1 MRKRQTWDFWIDR
14 GGTFTDVVGRGPDGA
29 LHPHKLLSEN
39 PEAYAD
45 AAVQGIRNLLGLKA
59 GEPIPPGRVGAVKMG
74 TTVATNALLERKG
87 ERTLLLITKGFRDA
101 LKIGYQARPKI
112 FARHIIKPDMLYE
125 RVAEVDERVRA
136 DGTVERAPDLA
147 AVRRD
152 LESARADGIDALA
165 IVFMH
170 AYRFPAHERQVAAL
184 ARDLGFAQVS
194 VSHEVSPLIKL
205 VGRGDTTV
213 VDAYLSPI
221 LRRYVARVANEMHGG
236 AAASPSPGG
245 GGSASRASG
254 EPGWGETASEGDAVT
269 PTRRAARGDLP
280 PAGGGEAEQA
290 ADAIRLMFMMSS
302 GGLTA
307 AELFQGKDAIL
318 SGPAGGVVGMAETG
332 REAGFARLIG
342 FDMGGTST
350 DVSHFD
356 GEYERA
362 FETEVAGVRMRAPM
376 MLIHT
381 VAAGGGSI
389 LHFDGARF
397 RVGPDSAGANPG
409 PTCYRRGGPL
419 AVTDA
424 NVMLGKLIPDFFPK
438 IFGPAQD
445 QPLDA
450 ARVRHDFNNLA
461 QKVGGKSAEEIADG
475 FIKIAVENMA
485 NAIKKISVQRGY
497 DVTRYALN
505 CFGGAGGQ
513 HACLVADALGM
524 TKVLIHPFSSL
535 LSAYGMGL
543 ADIRATREQAIE
555 EPLGGKALAALERVG
570 ARLGREAK
578 AEVAGQGVAPAKIKV
593 IVRAHI
599 RYAGTDTALVVDA
612 GTLSS
617 PSPGR
622 GGSTQRAGAM
632 RRGGVKRSKKSSPP
646 PAALRAAT
654 SPLQGEVKLIP
665 LAKMQRAFERA
676 HKARF
681 GFIDRSKQMMVEA
694 VSVEAVGGGAKFR
707 ERAGKTT
714 RAKLPKPARHTRF
727 FSAGEWHDAKVFTRD
742 QLKPGQTV
750 KGAAIIIEP
759 HQTIVVEPGWQAAL
773 TAKNHLLLSRT
784 KKLKRSY
791 AIGTHADP
799 VMLEVFNNLFMSIAE
814 QMGVSLQNTAYSVN
828 IKERLDF
835 SCAVFSADGTL
846 VANAP
851 HMPVHLGSMDRAV
864 ETIIRENAGRIAPG
878 DVYAINAPYNGGT
891 HLPDITVC
899 TPVFGASSSLPPR
912 ALASGGEG
920 RRAAAAA
927 RRGGGSSVKKS
938 APHPR
943 PLPATSLRSVG
954 GGEKKG
960 KSQILFWVA
969 SRGHHADVGGISPGS
984 MSPNATSIEQEG
996 VLFDNFKL
1004 VDRGRF
1010 REKELMA
1017 ALTGARY
1024 PARNPVQNV
1033 NDIKAQIAA
1042 NEKGVAELRKMV
1054 AEFTLPVVRAYMGH
1068 VQDNAAESVR
1078 RVIDRLHD
1086 SAFAY
1091 EMDQGTVIKVKITV
1105 DKKKREAT
1113 VDFTGTSPQQPTNF
1127 NAPEPVT
1134 RAAVLYVFRVM
1145 VDDDIP
1151 MNAGCLRPI
1160 NIVIPQRSML
1170 SPEYPAAVVAGNVET
1185 SQAVTD
1191 TLFGAL
1197 GALAAAQG
1205 TMNNLNFGNARYQY
1219 YETICSGSPA
1229 GPGFNGT
1236 DAVHTH
1242 MTNTR
1247 LTDPEVLEFRYPVVL
1262 EDFHIRQ
1269 GSGGKGQWHAGDGIR
1284 RSIRFLEKMDCTIL
1298 SGHRRVP
1305 PFGLA
1310 GGEPGEVGENWARR
1324 KDGRMERLA
1333 GCDETVIDANEA
1345 IIIQTPTAGGYG
1357 KA

>member
-1 MRKRQTWDFWIDR
+1 MSQ
-14 GGTFTDVVGRGPDGA
+14 
-29 LHPHKLLSEN
+29 
-39 PEAYAD
+39 
-45 AAVQGIRNLLGLKA
+45 
-59 GEPIPPGRVGAVKMG
+59 
-74 TTVATNALLERKG
+74 
-87 ERTLLLITKGFRDA
+87 
-101 LKIGYQARPKI
+101 
-112 FARHIIKPDMLYE
+112 
-125 RVAEVDERVRA
+125 
-136 DGTVERAPDLA
+136 
-147 AVRRD
+147 
-152 LESARADGIDALA
+152 
-165 IVFMH
+165 
-170 AYRFPAHERQVAAL
+170 
-184 ARDLGFAQVS
+184 
-194 VSHEVSPLIKL
+194 
-205 VGRGDTTV
+205 
-213 VDAYLSPI
+213 
-221 LRRYVARVANEMHGG
+221 
-236 AAASPSPGG
+236 
-245 GGSASRASG
+245 
-254 EPGWGETASEGDAVT
+254 
-269 PTRRAARGDLP
+269 
-280 PAGGGEAEQA
+280 
-290 ADAIRLMFMMSS
+290 IRLMFMMSS

-332 REAGFARLIG
+332 KQAGFERLIG

-409 PTCYRRGGPL
+409 PTCYRRNGPL

-424 NVMLGKLIPDFFPK
+424 NVMVGKLIPDFFPR
-438 IFGPAQD
+438 IFGPGQNL
-445 QPLDA
+445 PLDGEA
-450 ARVRHDFNNLA
+450 VQQRFAQLA
-461 QKVGGKSAEEIADG
+461 QQVGGKSAEEIADG

-524 TKVLIHPFSSL
+524 TRVLIHPFSSL

-543 ADIRATREQAIE
+543 ADIRATRQQAIE
-555 EPLGGKALAALERVG
+555 LDYRRQG
-570 ARLGREAK
+570 ARGHQARGCA
-578 AEVAGQGVAPAKIKV
+578 ARPRGQA
-593 IVRAHI
+593 RS
-599 RYAGTDTALVVDA
+599 RR
-612 GTLSS
+612 
-617 PSPGR
+617 PGR
-622 GGSTQRAGAM
+622 AGRQDQDLRARAYSLRRHRHRAGGRRAGAL
-632 RRGGVKRSKKSSPP
+632 
-646 PAALRAAT
+646 PAM
-654 SPLQGEVKLIP
+654 K
-665 LAKMQRAFERA
+665 RAFEKA

-681 GFIDRSKQMMVEA
+681 GFIDRSKQMVVEA
-694 VSVEAVGGGAKFR
+694 VSVEAVGGGAKFN
-707 ERAGKTT
+707 ERAGKAG
-714 RAKLPKPARHTRF
+714 RGRLPAPARRTQF
-727 FSAGEWHDAKVFTRD
+727 FSGGEWHRANVYTRD
-742 QLKPGQTV
+742 QLKIGAKV

-759 HQTIVVEPGWQAAL
+759 HQTIVVEPGWQAEL
-773 TAKNHLLLSRT
+773 TRKNHLVLTRS
-784 KKLKRSY
+784 KKLKRIH

-799 VMLEVFNNLFMSIAE
+799 IMLEVFNNLFMSIAE

-835 SCAVFSADGTL
+835 SCACFAHDGTL

-851 HMPVHLGSMDRAV
+851 HMPVHLGSMDRSV
-864 ETIIRENAGRIAPG
+864 ETIIRDNAGRIAPG

-899 TPVFGASSSLPPR
+899 TPVFDDR
-912 ALASGGEG
+912 
-920 RRAAAAA
+920 
-927 RRGGGSSVKKS
+927 KKN
-938 APHPR
+938 
-943 PLPATSLRSVG
+943 
-954 GGEKKG
+954 
-960 KSQILFWVA
+960 ILFWVA

-984 MSPNATSIEQEG
+984 MSPNATTIEQEG
-996 VLFDNFKL
+996 VYMDNFKL

-1017 ALTGARY
+1017 ALTGAKY
-1024 PARNPVQNV
+1024 PARNPVQNI

-1054 AEFTLPVVRAYMGH
+1054 TAFTLPVVRAYMQH

-1078 RVIDRLHD
+1078 RVLDRLHD
-1086 SAFAY
+1086 SEFSY
-1091 EMDQGTVIKVKITV
+1091 EMDQGTTIKVRISV
-1105 DKKKREAT
+1105 DKTKREAT

-1160 NIVIPQRSML
+1160 NIVLPAHSML

-1185 SQAVTD
+1185 SQAVTNC
-1191 TLFGAL
+1191 LFGAL

-1269 GSGGKGQWHAGDGIR
+1269 GSGGKGKWHAGDGIR
-1284 RSIRFLEKMDCTIL
+1284 RTIRFLEKMDCTIL
-1298 SGHRRVP
+1298 SGHRRVR

-1310 GGEPGEVGENWARR
+1310 GGEAGQVGENWARR
-1324 KDGRMERLA
+1324 KDGRMKRLQ
-1333 GCDETVIDANEA
+1333 GCDETVIDADEA
-1345 IIIQTPTAGGYG
+1345 VIIQTPTAGGYG
-1357 KA
+1357 KAGG

>member
-1 MRKRQTWDFWIDR
+1 MSRAKTSKRWDFWIDR
-14 GGTFTDVVGRGPDGA
+14 GGTFTDIVGRKPDGSLVA
-29 LHPHKLLSEN
+29 HKLLSEN

-45 AAVQGIRNLLGLKA
+45 AAVHGIRDLLGLKS
-59 GEPIPPGRVGAVKMG
+59 GEPIPPGIVGAVKMG
-74 TTVATNALLERKG
+74 TTVATNALLERNG
-87 ERTLLLITKGFRDA
+87 DRVLLLITRGFRDA

-136 DGTVERAPDLA
+136 DGTVERALDLE
-147 AVRRD
+147 AVRGE
-152 LESARADGIDALA
+152 LETAKRDGIEAVA
-165 IVFMH
+165 IVLMH
-170 AYRFPAHERQVAAL
+170 AYRYPEHETTIAAL
-184 ARDLGFAQVS
+184 AREMGFAQVS

-221 LRRYVARVANEMHGG
+221 LRRYVSTVSNDMHADGN
-236 AAASPSPGG
+236 
-245 GGSASRASG
+245 
-254 EPGWGETASEGDAVT
+254 TASDV
-269 PTRRAARGDLP
+269 
-280 PAGGGEAEQA
+280 
-290 ADAIRLMFMMSS
+290 RLMFMMSS

-332 REAGFARLIG
+332 REAGFERLIG

-356 GEYERA
+356 GDYERA

-409 PTCYRRGGPL
+409 PKCYRRGGPL

-424 NVMLGKLIPDFFPK
+424 NVMLGKLMPEFFPK
-438 IFGPAQD
+438 IFGPHQNE
-445 QPLDA
+445 PLDETA
-450 ARVRHDFNNLA
+450 VRHAFNNLA
-461 QKVGGKSAEEIADG
+461 QQVGAKSAQEIADG
-475 FIKIAVENMA
+475 FVKIAVENMA

-497 DVTRYALN
+497 DVTHYALN

-524 TKVLIHPFSSL
+524 TRVLIHPFSSL

-555 EPLGGKALAALERVG
+555 LPFGAKARTAVERIA
-570 ARLGREAK
+570 ARLGKTAR
-578 AEVAGQGVAPAKIKV
+578 AEVEGQGVPDGKIKV

-599 RYAGTDTALVVDA
+599 RYAGTDTALVIDA
-612 GTLSS
+612 GKL
-617 PSPGR
+617 
-622 GGSTQRAGAM
+622 AGA
-632 RRGGVKRSKKSSPP
+632 RVAVADLK
-646 PAALRAAT
+646 
-654 SPLQGEVKLIP
+654 
-665 LAKMQRAFERA
+665 KMQSSFERA

-681 GFIDRSKQMMVEA
+681 GFIDRNKQLVIEA
-694 VSVEAVGGGAKFR
+694 VSVEAVGGGAKFK
-707 ERAGKTT
+707 ESAGSRT
-714 RAKLPKPARHTRF
+714 RKALPEPAKRTRF
-727 FSAGEWHDAKVFTRD
+727 FSQGEWHDAAIYTRE
-742 QLKPGQTV
+742 QLRPGQKV
-750 KGAAIIIEP
+750 AGAAIIIEP
-759 HQTIVVEPGWQAAL
+759 HQTVVVEPGWQAEL
-773 TAKNHLLLSRT
+773 TAKNHLVLARVVPLERT
-784 KKLKRSY
+784 H
-791 AIGTHADP
+791 AIGTEADP

-835 SCAVFSADGTL
+835 SCAVFSAEGAL

-864 ETIIRENAGRIAPG
+864 ETIIRENEGRIALG

-899 TPVFGASSSLPPR
+899 TPVFDD
-912 ALASGGEG
+912 
-920 RRAAAAA
+920 
-927 RRGGGSSVKKS
+927 KK
-938 APHPR
+938 H
-943 PLPATSLRSVG
+943 
-954 GGEKKG
+954 K
-960 KSQILFWVA
+960 ILFWVA

-984 MSPNATSIEQEG
+984 MSPNATTIEEEG

-1004 VDRGRF
+1004 LDRGRF
-1010 REKELMA
+1010 REKELTE
-1017 ALTGARY
+1017 ALIGAKY
-1024 PARNPVQNV
+1024 PARNPVQNI

-1054 AEFTLPVVRAYMGH
+1054 EQFTLPVVEAYMRH

-1086 SAFAY
+1086 SSFEY
-1091 EMDQGTVIKVKITV
+1091 EMDQGTWIKVKITV
-1105 DKKKREAT
+1105 DKEKRKAR

-1145 VDDDIP
+1145 VDDEIP

-1160 NIVIPQRSML
+1160 DIVIPKRSML

-1197 GALAAAQG
+1197 GSLAAAQG
-1205 TMNNLNFGNARYQY
+1205 TMNNLNFGNKKYQY

-1262 EDFHIRQ
+1262 EDFHIRK
-1269 GSGGKGQWHAGDGIR
+1269 GSGGRGKWHAGDGIR
-1284 RSIRFLEKMDCTIL
+1284 RTIRFLEQMECTIL
-1298 SGHRRVP
+1298 SGHRRVR
-1305 PFGLA
+1305 PFGLG
-1310 GGEPGEVGENWARR
+1310 GGEAGQVGENVVRR
-1324 KDGRMERLA
+1324 NDRSTERLQ
-1333 GCDETVIDANEA
+1333 GCDATVIDAGEA
-1345 IIIQTPTAGGYG
+1345 IIIQTPTAGGYERS
-1357 KA
+1357 K